1 MKRIFLIVLDSF
13 GIGAM
18 PDAESFGDVNVNT
31 LAACATSKELNIPN
45 MIGAGLGNIDGV
57 TCLPKAEAVGAYARL
72 TEKSMGKDTTIGHWE
87 IAGVISP
94 QPLPT
99 YPEGFPQEVL
109 DAFEAAT
116 GRGCLCNLPYSGTD
130 VIRDYGQAQL
140 DTGKWI
146 VYTSADSV
154 FQVAAH
160 EELIPLEELYD
171 ACHKAR
177 NILRGKHG
185 VGRVIA
191 RPYVGDSVNG
201 FKRTSNRHD
210 YSLEPPAKT
219 MLDAISEA
227 GLASIGV
234 GKIHDIFAGIG
245 TTEHVYNKSNA
256 NGMEHALHYAQ
267 QDFKGLC
274 FVNLV
279 DFDMQ
284 FGHRRDIDGYARAL
298 TEFDSWLPKLMEKLG
313 EDDLVMITADH
324 GCDPAYT
331 ATTDHTRE
339 YVPLLVLGKGVKPVN
354 LGTRK
359 SFADIAATV
368 TELLGV
374 DYETEG
380 QSFAKEIL
388 KK

>member
-18 PDAESFGDVNVNT
+18 PDSESFGDVGVNT
-31 LAACATSKELNIPN
+31 LASCATSAKLNIPT
-45 MIGAGLGNIDGV
+45 MISAGLGNIDGV
-57 TCLPKAEAVGAYARL
+57 SCLPKTDAPTGAFARL
-72 TEKSMGKDTTIGHWE
+72 QEASMGKDTTIGHWE
-87 IAGVISP
+87 IAGVVSP
-94 QPLPT
+94 NPLPT
-99 YPEGFPQEVL
+99 YPEGFPQDVL

-130 VIRDYGQAQL
+130 VIRDYGQEHL

-160 EELIPLEELYD
+160 EELVPLTELYD

-177 NILRGKHG
+177 QILRGKHG

-191 RPYVGDSVNG
+191 RPFVGDSING

-219 MLDAISEA
+219 MLDAIKA
-227 GLASIGV
+227 KGLDSIAV
-234 GKIHDIFAGIG
+234 GKIHDIFAGYG
-245 TTEHVYNKSNA
+245 DTEFVYNKSNA
-256 NGMEHALHYAQ
+256 NGMEHTTNFAAK
-267 QDFKGLC
+267 DFRGLC

-279 DFDMQ
+279 DFDML
-284 FGHRRDIDGYARAL
+284 FGHRRDIDGYAGAL
-298 TEFDSWLPKLMEKLG
+298 TEFDAWLG
-313 EDDLVMITADH
+313 EFLKGLGEEDLVMITADH

-339 YVPLLVLGKGVKPVN
+339 YVPLLILGKAVKPVN
-354 LGTRK
+354 LGTRS

-374 DYETEG
+374 EYETPG
-380 QSFAKEIL
+380 TSFAKEVL
-388 KK
+388 